1 MKGKGEVLRHIP
13 ELDGVRGI
21 AVLAVMAAHFEDPVS
36 RFMPLGW
43 LSKVIDHG
51 GAGVDL
57 FFVLSGF
64 LITGILVS
72 TKESTNYFR
81 TFYARRAVRIFPL
94 YFLVVGLFFLV
105 FVPLAQHHGKDLWI
119 NPQEQIWYWLFLA
132 NWRHAFG
139 YNDGAQL
146 AHFWSLAIEEQFY
159 LVWAVVIWLANHR
172 WIKILSVAVPIAVI
186 AFRTMAAMH
195 GVGDDF
201 LYFSTVSRLDTLGL
215 GALLAVS
222 RPVRE
227 FFGQYG
233 LSVLGLAVVGSM
245 FKLPLALLFTVDAL
259 GAAALVG
266 LACSRPVPLLRTGWL
281 RTFGKYSYGLYVIH
295 YLIHGGMVLLAT
307 RMNHRVYAL
316 LAIPFGIGLS
326 SAAAWVSWN
335 VLENPFLKLKRHF
348 RYEWKASL

>member
-36 RFMPLGW
+36 RFVPLGW

-94 YFLVVGLFFLV
+94 YFLIVGLFFLV
-105 FVPLAQHHGKDLWI
+105 FVPFAQHHGKDIWI
-119 NPQEQIWYWLFLA
+119 KPHEQLWYWVFLA
-132 NWRHAFG
+132 NWRHALG

-159 LVWAVVIWLANHR
+159 LVWAAVIWLANRR
-172 WIKILSVAVPIAVI
+172 WIKILSVAMPIAVI
-186 AFRTMAAMH
+186 AFRTVAAAH
-195 GVGDDF
+195 GVGADF

-227 FFGQYG
+227 FFGRYG
-233 LSVLGLAVVGSM
+233 LSILGLAVVASM
-245 FKLPLALLFTVDAL
+245 ITLPLALSFTVNAL

-266 LACSRPVPLLRTGWL
+266 VACSRPVPVLRMAWL

-295 YLIHGGMVLLAT
+295 YLLHGGMVLLAM
-307 RMNHRVYAL
+307 RMNPLTYAL
-316 LAIPFGIGLS
+316 LAIPCGIS
-326 SAAAWVSWN
+326 MSFAAAWVSWN
-335 VLENPFLKLKRHF
+335 VLENPFLGLKLHF
-348 RYEWKASL
+348 RYEWKISR